1 MSKESVEKIESNT
14 LRILDSNVQED
25 LQIIDLAPLITNYLE
40 DETIKKYEDIK
51 NMLNNINIPYSE
63 DHKLVRGLEYYN
75 HLTFEF
81 VSDGVVIGGGGRYN
95 K

>member
-40 DETIKKYEDIK
+40 NETLQKYEDIK
-51 NMLNNINIPYSE
+51 NMINC
-63 DHKLVRGLEYYN
+63 HKY
-75 HLTFEF
+75 LT
-81 VSDGVVIGGGGRYN
+81 
-95 K
+95 